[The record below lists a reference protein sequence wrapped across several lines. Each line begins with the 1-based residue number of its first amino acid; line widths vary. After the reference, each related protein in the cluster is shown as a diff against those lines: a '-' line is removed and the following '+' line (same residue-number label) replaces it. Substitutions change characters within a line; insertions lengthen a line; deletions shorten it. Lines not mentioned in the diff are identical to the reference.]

1 MRCRRCGERAA
12 INMPE
17 HKLALCAS
25 HYLEWFLERTQNTLR
40 KYRMLEPGDRIL
52 VAVSGGKDSLAL
64 WDVLLR
70 LGLPADGLYIDLG
83 IPDYSARSR
92 QKVLAFAAE
101 HPTARLHIVDV
112 QAQYGLSVPEL
123 AARKRGDNRTCS
135 VCGIVKRHE
144 MNRIALEHGY
154 TVLATGHNLDD
165 EAAVLFGNVLHW
177 QTGYLARQYPVLS
190 GDEEGFA
197 RKIKPFCRFYEREVA
212 AYTLLRGLDYIY
224 EECPFAVGATSLE
237 HKALLNQLEH
247 RAPGTKLQFYVN
259 FLRARQQGELQ
270 FKVEPTR
277 VALEP
282 CRVCGQ
288 PTTAGGLCAFCRL
301 WEREVPSA
309 SLTE

>member
-12 INMPE
+12 INMPQ
-17 HKLALCAS
+17 HKLALCAP
-25 HYLEWFLERTQNTLR
+25 HYLDWFVERTQATLR
-40 KYRMLEPGDRIL
+40 KYRMLRPDDRIL

-70 LGLPADGLYIDLG
+70 LGLPADGVYIDLG

-92 QKVLAFAAE
+92 EKVLAFAQA
-101 HPTARLHIVDV
+101 HPQTSAHVVDLR
-112 QAQYGLSVPEL
+112 AAYGASIPEL

-144 MNRIALEHGY
+144 MNRIAREHGY

-177 QTGYLARQYPVLS
+177 QTGYLARQFPVLPE
-190 GDEEGFA
+190 DEDGFV
-197 RKIKPFCRFYEREVA
+197 RKIKPLCRFYEREVA

-224 EECPFAVGATSLE
+224 EECPYAVGATSLE

-247 RAPGTKLQFYVN
+247 NAPGTKLQFYVN
-259 FLRARQQGELQ
+259 FLRARQNGEIQ
-270 FKVEPTR
+270 FVEADTR
-277 VALEP
+277 PPLEP
-282 CRVCGQ
+282 CQRCGQ

-301 WEREVPSA
+301 WDA
-309 SLTE
+309 